1 MTVEMNQDQVS
12 IEAIGDK
19 IVVAPEEP
27 EERSAAGIIIPE
39 DARKPSQ
46 RAEVI
51 AVGEKVETLSP
62 GAIVHVAKY
71 AGTELKIGDRDLLVI
86 REDDVLVREV
96 ETVVD

>member
-1 MTVEMNQDQVS
+1 MSETS
-12 IEAIGDK
+12 IEALGDK
-19 IVVAPEEP
+19 VVVALDEADEVTVG
-27 EERSAAGIIIPE
+27 GIVLPE

-51 AVGEKVETLSP
+51 AVGEKVECLSP
-62 GAIVHVAKY
+62 GAFVHVAKY
-71 AGTELKIGDRDLLVI
+71 AGTELKIAGRELLVI

>member
-1 MTVEMNQDQVS
+1 MTVDMESTS

-19 IVVAPEEP
+19 IVVAPEEA
-27 EERSAAGIIIPE
+27 EEKTASGIVLPE

-51 AVGEKVETLSP
+51 AVGEKVESLSS
-62 GAIVHVAKY
+62 GDFVHVAKY
-71 AGTELKIGDRDLLVI
+71 AGTELKIAGRDLLVI

-96 ETVVD
+96 ETVVE